1 VVCDI
6 GKTPGVEITQ
16 LRDGMPH
23 YLDALVDLLRRNQ
36 PDRIAADAHGAWTAV
51 AREHGVTRVQIGFDV
66 SELIHEFIVL
76 RQVIRAVVSE
86 EGMAPG
92 LAEPALSDILDAA
105 IVAAVEAYVDAR
117 DYEARGVQAQNI
129 GFLTHELRNPL
140 STALLTVAQL
150 RRHAAPE
157 QARLVATLERNLE
170 RLDELIDGVLLT
182 QSLEAGKVV
191 PNVSEV
197 RLGQVMEPALEPAR
211 KAAEHKGL
219 HFTASYDADTVVRLD
234 PLLTRSAVQNLADNA
249 TKYTD
254 VGGVDISVRQGP
266 DGLTVDVC
274 DTCQGLS
281 PAELRTIFEPFRRG
295 RTAKAGTG
303 LGLTIARRAVEAQ
316 GGTLDAEST
325 GPVGCHFRIRLPA

>member
-1 VVCDI
+1 
-6 GKTPGVEITQ
+6 
-16 LRDGMPH
+16 
-23 YLDALVDLLRRNQ
+23 
-36 PDRIAADAHGAWTAV
+36 
-51 AREHGVTRVQIGFDV
+51 
-66 SELIHEFIVL
+66 
-76 RQVIRAVVSE
+76 
-86 EGMAPG
+86 
-92 LAEPALSDILDAA
+92 
-105 IVAAVEAYVDAR
+105 
-117 DYEARGVQAQNI
+117 
-129 GFLTHELRNPL
+129 
-140 STALLTVAQL
+140 
-150 RRHAAPE
+150 
-157 QARLVATLERNLE
+157 
-170 RLDELIDGVLLT
+170 
-182 QSLEAGKVV
+182 VV

-197 RLGQVMEPALEPAR
+197 RLGQVMEPALEAAR

-325 GPVGCHFRIRLPA
+325 GPVGCHFRIRLPAQRAVSDQLSAGSTHESAESRRLKG